1 MTHTSLISEGVL
13 SHITLNPE
21 IQSVFLLEVIGR
33 EQVTSDG
40 FRPMK
45 RPSSGDARSVP
56 ARCVKQGAVRWQGG
70 VPRTDYF
77 WFRLR
82 GYSRILIL
90 CLERLI
96 SFYLFPYLHRLLARS
111 IAMPLRCRHKPA
123 TAGIRSSA
131 MAQARQTSERRP
143 TPLPDGR
150 HTCLFT
156 TYAFAFGTLLLLSYC
171 SRRYAWR

>member
-1 MTHTSLISEGVL
+1 VSTLRTSW
-13 SHITLNPE
+13 
-21 IQSVFLLEVIGR
+21 
-33 EQVTSDG
+33 SDG
-40 FRPMK
+40 LRPMK
-45 RPSSGDARSVP
+45 RPSLDDARSVP

-96 SFYLFPYLHRLLARS
+96 FFYLFPYLHRLLARG
-111 IAMPLRCRHKPA
+111 ITMPLQCRHKTA

-131 MAQARQTSERRP
+131 TAQARQASERRP
-143 TPLPDGR
+143 MPLPDGR
-150 HTCLFT
+150 HTCLFS
-156 TYAFAFGTLLLLSYC
+156 TYALLLVFSFYFPIALVDMC
-171 SRRYAWR
+171 GVDLLRLCP